1 MMSRQY
7 ILFDAA
13 RCGMS
18 AIEQAEAI
26 CGGESISLYARDGA
40 NGYLADIGPH
50 LLQADDVLMKWY
62 VENGHGNAWG
72 MIIQTK
78 AALSDCLEHFRQ
90 FLFKK
95 ENGSRLFFRFYD
107 PRVLKVFLPTCKA
120 NQLTDFFG
128 PVEAF
133 ITESDNPD
141 KAIQF
146 RVEQGILKKQEI
158 ALPATASPAIIVN
171 S

>member
-13 RCGMS
+13 RCGMG

-26 CGGESISLYARDGA
+26 RGGESVSLYERDGV

-50 LLQADDVLMKWY
+50 LLEADDGLMTWY
-62 VENGHGNAWG
+62 VENGFGNAWG
-72 MIIQTK
+72 LIIQTQVT
-78 AALSDCLEHFRQ
+78 LSDCLKHFRQ

-107 PRVLKVFLPTCKA
+107 PRVLKVFLPTCQA

-128 PVEAF
+128 PVEVF
-133 ITESDNPD
+133 ITEGDNPG

-146 RVEQGILKKQEI
+146 RLEQGMLKKQAI
-158 ALPATASPAIIVN
+158 ALPATASGAIIVN
-171 S
+171 R